1 VKLVFLDIDL
11 NTWSMIVFFFYSLFL
26 ISVTLS
32 IFSNSGN
39 KTLFIIMIF
48 FYLINQIVTLC
59 YGIMT
64 KQLGFILS
72 VAFQFFLTLMTFIY
86 LNQSVPVFEEDDD
99 ED

>member
-1 VKLVFLDIDL
+1 MAFLDIDL

-26 ISVTLS
+26 ISITLS

-39 KTLFIIMIF
+39 KTLFIVMIF
-48 FYLINQIVTLC
+48 FYLINQLVTLA
-59 YGIMT
+59 YGIIT
-64 KQLGFILS
+64 NQLGFILG

-86 LNQSVPVFEEDDD
+86 LNQGSPVFEENED

>member
-1 VKLVFLDIDL
+1 MKLVFLDIDL

-39 KTLFIIMIF
+39 RTLFIIMIF

-59 YGIMT
+59 YGIIT

-86 LNQSVPVFEEDDD
+86 LNQSVPIFEEDD